1 MDWLE
6 QYKSYQN
13 IKEVRD
19 YIETVQKLRFLYQTM
34 NYKEMQQHI
43 GDLMRKYPME
53 SVIWNTTNNI
63 MPQTYEQMYRN
74 AEAFLQTVGVQLLIE
89 KLNFNH

>member
-19 YIETVQKLRFLYQTM
+19 YIENVQKLRFLYQTM

-43 GDLMRKYPME
+43 GDIMRKYPME

-74 AEAFLQTVGVQLLIE
+74 AEAFLQAVGVQLLIE

>member
-19 YIETVQKLRFLYQTM
+19 YIENVQKLRFLYQTM

-43 GDLMRKYPME
+43 GDLMRKYRME

>member
-13 IKEVRD
+13 IKEVRE
-19 YIETVQKLRFLYQTM
+19 YIENVQKLRFLYQTM